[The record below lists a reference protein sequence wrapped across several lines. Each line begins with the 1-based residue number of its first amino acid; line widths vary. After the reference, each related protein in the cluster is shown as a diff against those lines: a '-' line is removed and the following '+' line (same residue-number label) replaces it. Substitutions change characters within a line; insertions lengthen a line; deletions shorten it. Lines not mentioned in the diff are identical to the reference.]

1 MLASPGL
8 SNLESQL
15 GAHLDGSGVILLRRS
30 NPAECRVGRVR
41 IGGGEPGMIQ
51 SVEGLETELQ
61 LGLLGW
67 VEVLEKPEVEF
78 VDAAGANAPPTR
90 GIIANVGAKVLVD
103 AVLDGICSRRHVTV
117 AGKALNAGPR
127 LEGRDVGVFFAA

>member
-51 SVEGLETELQ
+51 SVEGLEPELQ

-67 VEVLEKPEVEF
+67 AEVLEKPEVEF

-90 GIIANVGAKVLVD
+90 GIVANVGAKILVD
-103 AVLDGICSRRHVTV
+103 TVLDPVRCRLDVPVPRP
-117 AGKALNAGPR
+117 ARDPGP
-127 LEGRDVGVFFAA
+127 